1 MHRALLLVP
10 GQGAAGRCQ
19 PTGVIIIYMEA
30 LKWLGVYVADALL
43 LFYQFELL
51 PAKLRVSSSINLLS
65 SVFIF

>member
-1 MHRALLLVP
+1 MVSANW
-10 GQGAAGRCQ
+10 
-19 PTGVIIIYMEA
+19 VIIIYMEA

-51 PAKLRVSSSINLLS
+51 PTKLHVSSPINLLS